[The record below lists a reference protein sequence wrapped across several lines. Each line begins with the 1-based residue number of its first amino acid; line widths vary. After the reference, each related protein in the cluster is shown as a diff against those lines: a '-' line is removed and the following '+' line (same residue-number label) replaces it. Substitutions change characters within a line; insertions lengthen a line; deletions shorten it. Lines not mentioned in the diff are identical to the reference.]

1 MQVAD
6 LETRLIHAKARSGTA
21 QWMLRHRRWL
31 VAAAVLAVA
40 LLGFAALRG
49 LLAEVR
55 LKEVRAALHAIPDG
69 SIGLALALTVG
80 SYLCLT
86 LYDVLALRAIGRPL
100 PWRTAALASFTSYTV
115 SHNLGLSLL
124 TGGSARYRV
133 YAAAGLELGD
143 VARVTLLAS
152 ATFWGGVAVVG
163 AAALFFAA
171 TPIELGIVT
180 IAPLAG
186 HLAGAALLGGVVLL
200 FAMRASGRKRIGWG
214 DFVLPVPSLPIL
226 SAQIG
231 VAALDLL
238 LAATTLYVLLP
249 AASAPPLDLFLVA
262 YAVGLV
268 AILVTHVPG
277 GIGVFEAVML
287 ATVPG
292 DRPGLFAALLL
303 YRVIYYLLPL
313 ATAAGLL
320 GVLEGRR
327 LRHPIA
333 VGVSMVEQASRALAP
348 PLLAALVFT
357 GGLVLLVSGA
367 LPAARDRIFWLADVL
382 PLPFIEA
389 SHFSASLAGT
399 VLIMVSPAINARLRS
414 GFIAAR
420 LLLVGGAVFS
430 ILKGVDYEEAAIL
443 TVIAGIL
450 QYCRPAFYR
459 RAGVFD
465 APFQRLWLAAAMV
478 ALALSL
484 WAGFFA
490 YKRVPYSTDLWWEFA
505 WRGNAPRFL
514 RASVGAVV
522 VLVAV
527 AAWRLLAAPVRAHG
541 ESVLAREIA
550 DRAFAVSSRADAAL
564 AYTGD
569 KHFIVSAS
577 ADAFLMYRVQGRT
590 WVVMGDPVGPVAA
603 WSELVWRI
611 RAECDAAHGRLCFY
625 QASTDMLPLLVELG
639 LQTMKYGEEAHVP
652 LDPFSLDGPAGKSL
666 RHSVRRAE
674 AAGLRFEIL
683 PVANVAAYGPA
694 LKEVSDAWLRG
705 KAGAEKR
712 FSIGR
717 FDPDYLVRFD
727 CAVLWQEDRIIAFAN
742 IWATRNRHEL
752 SVDLMRHFPDTPYGT
767 MDLLLVRLMQWGEA
781 EGYRRFNLGMAP
793 LSGLG
798 GGRLAPGWSRIGH
811 AIYGHGEA
819 LYGFAGLRSFKA
831 KFHPDW
837 QPRYVAT
844 PPGLPAAR
852 AMIDL
857 IALIGG

>member
-1 MQVAD
+1 
-6 LETRLIHAKARSGTA
+6 
-21 QWMLRHRRWL
+21 MLRRHRWL
-31 VAAAVLAVA
+31 VALAVLVVA
-40 LLGFAALRG
+40 LLGFAALHA

-55 LKEVRAALHAIPDG
+55 LKDVRAALHAIPDER
-69 SIGLALALTVG
+69 IGLALLLTIG

-86 LYDVLALRAIGRPL
+86 FYDLLALRAIGRPL

-133 YAAAGLELGD
+133 YANAGLELGD

-152 ATFWGGVAVVG
+152 AAFWGGVAVVG
-163 AAALFFAA
+163 AAALLFAGA
-171 TPIELGIVT
+171 PIDLGIVT

-186 HLAGAALLGGVVLL
+186 RVAGAAMLVVVALL
-200 FAMRASGRKRIGWG
+200 FVARAAGRDRIGRG
-214 DFVLPVPSLPIL
+214 DFVLPVPALPIMG
-226 SAQIG
+226 AQIG

-238 LAATTLYVLLP
+238 LAAATLYVLIP
-249 AASAPPLDLFLVA
+249 APSAPPLDLFLVA

-268 AILVTHVPG
+268 AVLVTHVPG

-287 ATVPG
+287 AIVPG

-303 YRVIYYLLPL
+303 YRIVYYLLPL
-313 ATAAGLL
+313 AAAAGLL

-327 LRHPIA
+327 LRRPIA
-333 VGVSMVEQASRALAP
+333 AGVSMVEQASRALAP

-367 LPAARDRIFWLADVL
+367 LPAVHDRIFWLADVL

-399 VLIMVSPAINARLRS
+399 ALILVSPAINARLRS

-420 LLLVGGAVFS
+420 LLLVGGAIFS

-443 TVIAGIL
+443 AVIAGIL

-490 YKRVPYSTDLWWEFA
+490 YKHVPYSTDLWWEFA
-505 WRGNAPRFL
+505 WKGNAPRFL
-514 RASVGAVV
+514 RASVGAMV

-527 AAWRLLAAPVRAHG
+527 AMWRLLVAPVRAHG
-541 ESVLAREIA
+541 ESVLPRDLA
-550 DRAFAVSSRADAAL
+550 DRALAVASRADAAL
-564 AYTGD
+564 AFTGD

-590 WVVMGDPVGPVAA
+590 WVVMGDPVGPAAA

-625 QASTDMLPLLVELG
+625 QASTEMLPLLVELG
-639 LQTMKYGEEAHVP
+639 LQVMKYGEEAHVP
-652 LDPFSLDGPAGKSL
+652 LDRFTLDGPAAKSL
-666 RHSVRRAE
+666 RHSVRRAD

-683 PVANVAAYGPA
+683 PAADVAAYGTA
-694 LKEVSDAWLRG
+694 LKTVSDDWLRG
-705 KAGAEKR
+705 KAGVEKR

-717 FDPDYLVRFD
+717 FDPDYMTRFD
-727 CAVLWQEDRIIAFAN
+727 CAVLWQDDRIVAFAN
-742 IWATRNRHEL
+742 IWATRNRCEL
-752 SVDLMRHFPDTPYGT
+752 SVDLMRHLPDTPYGT
-767 MDLLLVRLMQWGEA
+767 MDFLLVSLMQWGA
-781 EGYRRFNLGMAP
+781 AHGYKRFNLGMAP

-811 AIYGHGEA
+811 AIYGHAEA